1 MSGVYV
7 AWQIIIAAT
16 QADCASHIEL
26 KRHNN
31 ETVVHMC
38 EAPPLQG
45 PPRPSFMWLHSQLI
59 EIEKAFYAKQSLKE
73 STKKKPKKKRKK
85 RRK

>member
-16 QADCASHIEL
+16 QADCVSEI
-26 KRHNN
+26 RHTKT

-45 PPRPSFMWLHSQLI
+45 PPRPSFMWLHSQLVD
-59 EIEKAFYAKQSLKE
+59 IEKAFYAKQSLKE
-73 STKKKPKKKRKK
+73 SIKKKSNKKRKK